1 MQFTI
6 EDVSTVKKI
15 LHVEIPQEEVALELD
30 KAYENLK
37 KTAKLKGFRPG
48 KTPRSV
54 LENFFKKDVHA
65 DVSSKLIQDSFI
77 DAVKEKEL
85 KIVGDPK
92 IEPPAFDEKGP
103 YKYDAT
109 IEVKPVIADIEFK
122 GLQLKKNIYT
132 ISDDE
137 VEAQLKMLQKNFA
150 QQKTIEEVRPARED
164 DFVLI
169 TYEGFKDGKPFDE
182 TAKTENFT
190 MKLGQGRITKD
201 FDTNVTGMKAGEK
214 KDFSVIFPEDYF
226 NSKLAGLEITFNVTL
241 NDVREEILPEI
252 DDDLAKNLGSFTTL
266 EDLKKAIRENLDQG
280 YKKRVEQELNE
291 LIFSSLISKTEFEVP
306 EALVDFELEQILA
319 DAERS
324 FSYHNTSMESLGLSR
339 EILSEKYRETAE
351 KQIRR
356 HLILDKIIEQEKL
369 TLNDEDLEEGFKKMS
384 ESFNQPVEEIKKF
397 YKQNKDKL
405 DYFKHTLLEKNAIN
419 LIIES
424 STIENIE
431 QVQETATE
439 KV

>member
-15 LHVEIPQEEVALELD
+15 LHVKIPQEKVALELD

-77 DAVKEKEL
+77 NAVKEKEL

-92 IEPPAFDEKGP
+92 IEPPVFDEKGP
-103 YKYDAT
+103 YKYDAA
-109 IEVKPVIADIEFK
+109 IEIKPVIADIDFK
-122 GLQLKKNIYT
+122 GLKLKKNIYK
-132 ISDDE
+132 IGDEE
-137 VEAQLKMLQKNFA
+137 VEAQLKMLQKNLA

-164 DFVLI
+164 DFALI
-169 TYEGFKDGKPFDE
+169 TYEGFKDGKPFEE
-182 TAKTENFT
+182 TSKTENFT

-201 FDTNVTGMKAGEK
+201 FDTHVIGMKAGEK
-214 KDFSVIFPEDYF
+214 KDFSVNFPEDYF
-226 NSKLAGLEITFNVTL
+226 NPKLAGLEITYSVTL

-252 DDDLAKNLGSFTTL
+252 DDDFAKSLGSFSTL

-291 LIFSSLISKTEFEVP
+291 SIFSSLISKTEFEVP
-306 EALVDFELEQILA
+306 EALVDFELEQIIA

-339 EILSEKYRETAE
+339 EILSEKYRDTAE

-369 TLNDEDLEEGFKKMS
+369 TLKDEEIEEGFKKMS
-384 ESFNQPVEEIKKF
+384 ESFNQPVEEIKNF
-397 YKQNKDKL
+397 YRQNKDKL
-405 DYFKHTLLEKNAIN
+405 DFFKQTLLEKNAIN
-419 LIIES
+419 LILES
-424 STIENIE
+424 SAIENIE
-431 QVQETATE
+431 QVQETAT
-439 KV
+439 

>member
-137 VEAQLKMLQKNFA
+137 VEAQLKMLQKNLA

-214 KDFSVIFPEDYF
+214 KDFSVNFPEDYF

-266 EDLKKAIRENLDQG
+266 EDLKNAIRENLDQG

>member
-15 LHVEIPQEEVALELD
+15 LHVEIPQEKVALELD

-77 DAVKEKEL
+77 NAVKEKEL

-103 YKYDAT
+103 YKYDAA
-109 IEVKPVIADIEFK
+109 IEIKPVIADIDFK
-122 GLQLKKNIYT
+122 GLQLKKNIYK

-137 VEAQLKMLQKNFA
+137 VEAQLKMLQKNLA

-164 DFVLI
+164 DFALI
-169 TYEGFKDGKPFDE
+169 TYEGFKDGKPFEE
-182 TAKTENFT
+182 TSKTENFT

-201 FDTNVTGMKAGEK
+201 FDTHVIGMKAGEK
-214 KDFSVIFPEDYF
+214 KDFSINFPEDYF
-226 NSKLAGLEITFNVTL
+226 NPKLAGLEITYSVTL

-291 LIFSSLISKTEFEVP
+291 SIFSSLISKTEFEVP
-306 EALVDFELEQILA
+306 EALVDFELEQIIA

-339 EILSEKYRETAE
+339 EILSEKYRDTAE

-369 TLNDEDLEEGFKKMS
+369 TLKDEEIEEGFKKMS

-405 DYFKHTLLEKNAIN
+405 DFFKQTLLEKNAIN
-419 LIIES
+419 LILES
-424 STIENIE
+424 SAIENVE
-431 QVQETATE
+431 QVQETAT
-439 KV
+439 

>member
-15 LHVEIPQEEVALELD
+15 LHVEIPQEKVALELD

-77 DAVKEKEL
+77 NAVKEKEL

-92 IEPPAFDEKGP
+92 IEPPVFDEKGP
-103 YKYDAT
+103 YKYDAA
-109 IEVKPVIADIEFK
+109 IEIKPVIADIDFK
-122 GLQLKKNIYT
+122 GLKLKKNIYK
-132 ISDDE
+132 IGDEE
-137 VEAQLKMLQKNFA
+137 VEAQLKMLQKNLA

-164 DFVLI
+164 DFALI
-169 TYEGFKDGKPFDE
+169 TYEGFKDGKPFEE
-182 TAKTENFT
+182 TSKTENFT

-201 FDTNVTGMKAGEK
+201 FDTHVIGMKAGEK
-214 KDFSVIFPEDYF
+214 KDFSVNFPEDYF
-226 NSKLAGLEITFNVTL
+226 NPKLAGLEITYSVTL

-252 DDDLAKNLGSFTTL
+252 DDDFAKSLGSFSTL

-291 LIFSSLISKTEFEVP
+291 SIFSSLISKTEFEVP
-306 EALVDFELEQILA
+306 EALVDFELEQIIA

-339 EILSEKYRETAE
+339 EILSEKYRDTAE

-369 TLNDEDLEEGFKKMS
+369 TLKDEEIEEGFKKMS
-384 ESFNQPVEEIKKF
+384 ESFNQPVEEIKNF
-397 YKQNKDKL
+397 YRQNKDKL
-405 DYFKHTLLEKNAIN
+405 DFFKQTLLEKNAIN
-419 LIIES
+419 LILES
-424 STIENIE
+424 SAIENIE
-431 QVQETATE
+431 QVQETAT
-439 KV
+439 

>member
-1 MQFTI
+1 MPFTI

-15 LHVEIPQEEVALELD
+15 LHVEIPQEKVALELD

-54 LENFFKKDVHA
+54 LEKFFKKEVHA

-77 DAVKEKEL
+77 EAVKEKEL

-92 IEPPAFDEKGP
+92 IEPPVFDEKEP
-103 YKYDAT
+103 YKYDAA
-109 IEVKPVIADIEFK
+109 IEIKPDIADIDFK
-122 GLQLKKNIYT
+122 GLQLKKNIYN
-132 ISDDE
+132 INDEE
-137 VEAQLKMLQKNFA
+137 VETQLKMLQKNLA
-150 QQKTIEEVRPARED
+150 QQKTLEEARPAREG
-164 DFVLI
+164 DFALI
-169 TYEGFKDGKPFDE
+169 TYEGFKDGKPFEE
-182 TAKTENFT
+182 TSKTENFT

-201 FDTNVTGMKAGEK
+201 FDTHIIGMKAGENK
-214 KDFSVIFPEDYF
+214 EFSVNFPEDYL
-226 NSKLAGLEITFNVTL
+226 NSKLAGLEITYRVTL

-291 LIFSSLISKTEFEVP
+291 SIFSSLISKTEFEVP
-306 EALVDFELEQILA
+306 EALVDFELEQIIA

-339 EILSEKYRETAE
+339 EILSEKYRDTAE

-369 TLNDEDLEEGFKKMS
+369 TLKDEEIEEGFKKMS
-384 ESFNQPVEEIKKF
+384 ESFSQPVEEIKNF
-397 YKQNKDKL
+397 YRQNKDKL
-405 DYFKHTLLEKNAIN
+405 DFFKHTLLEKNAIN
-419 LIIES
+419 LILES
-424 STIENIE
+424 SIIENIE
-431 QVQETATE
+431 QVRETAT
-439 KV
+439 

>member
-15 LHVEIPQEEVALELD
+15 LHVEIPNEKVVLELD

-54 LENFFKKDVHA
+54 LEKYFKKDVHA
-65 DVSSKLIQDSFI
+65 DVSSRLIQDSFI

-103 YKYDAT
+103 YKYDAA
-109 IEVKPVIADIEFK
+109 IEIKPVIADIDFK
-122 GLQLKKNIYT
+122 GLTLKKNIYR
-132 ISDDE
+132 ISDEE
-137 VEAQLKMLQKNFA
+137 VETQLKMLQKNLA
-150 QQKTIEEVRPARED
+150 QQKTIEEIRPARED

-201 FDTNVTGMKAGEK
+201 FDTHVIGMKAGEN
-214 KDFSVIFPEDYF
+214 KDFSVNFPEDYF
-226 NSKLAGLEITFNVTL
+226 NPKLAGLEITFKVTL

-252 DDDLAKNLGSFTTL
+252 DDDLAKNLGGFTTL
-266 EDLKKAIRENLDQG
+266 DDLKKAIRENLDQG
-280 YKKRVEQELNE
+280 YNKRVEQELNE

-306 EALVDFELEQILA
+306 DALVDFELEQIIA

-324 FSYHNTSMESLGLSR
+324 FSYHNTSMESLGLTR
-339 EILSEKYRETAE
+339 EILLEKYRDTAE

-369 TLNDEDLEEGFKKMS
+369 TLKDEEIEEGFKKMS
-384 ESFNQPVEEIKKF
+384 ESFKQPVEEIKKF
-397 YKQNKDKL
+397 YRQNKDKL
-405 DYFKHTLLEKNAIN
+405 DYFKHTLLEKNAIS
-419 LIIES
+419 LILES
-424 STIENIE
+424 STIENVE
-431 QVQETATE
+431 QVQETAS
-439 KV
+439 

>member
-15 LHVEIPQEEVALELD
+15 LHVEIPQEKVTLELD

-54 LENFFKKDVHA
+54 LEKFFKKDVHA

-103 YKYDAT
+103 YKYDAA
-109 IEVKPVIADIEFK
+109 IEIKPVIADIDFK
-122 GLQLKKNIYT
+122 GLQLKKNIYN
-132 ISDDE
+132 IGDEE
-137 VEAQLKMLQKNFA
+137 VEAQLKMLQKNLA

-169 TYEGFKDGKPFDE
+169 TYEGFKGGKPFEE
-182 TAKTENFT
+182 TSKTENFT

-201 FDTNVTGMKAGEK
+201 FDTHIIGMKAGEK
-214 KDFSVIFPEDYF
+214 KDFSVNFPEDYF
-226 NSKLAGLEITFNVTL
+226 NSKLAGLEITYNVTL
-241 NDVREEILPEI
+241 NDIREEILPEI

-266 EDLKKAIRENLDQG
+266 EDLKKAIRENLEQG
-280 YKKRVEQELNE
+280 YSKRVEQELNE
-291 LIFSSLISKTEFEVP
+291 SIFSSLISKTEFEVP
-306 EALVDFELEQILA
+306 EALVDFELEQIIA

-339 EILSEKYRETAE
+339 EILTGKYRETAE

-369 TLNDEDLEEGFKKMS
+369 TLRDEELEEGFKKMS

-397 YKQNKDKL
+397 YRQNKDKL
-405 DYFKHTLLEKNAIN
+405 DFFKHTLLEKNAIN
-419 LIIES
+419 LIINS
-424 STIENIE
+424 STIENME

>member
-15 LHVEIPQEEVALELD
+15 LHVEIPQEKVALELD
-30 KAYENLK
+30 KAYEKLK

-103 YKYDAT
+103 YKYDAA
-109 IEVKPVIADIEFK
+109 IEIKPVIADIDFK
-122 GLQLKKNIYT
+122 GLQLKKNIYK
-132 ISDDE
+132 ISDE
-137 VEAQLKMLQKNFA
+137 EIEAQLKMLQKNLA
-150 QQKTIEEVRPARED
+150 QQKTIEEVRPSREG
-164 DFVLI
+164 DFALI
-169 TYEGFKDGKPFDE
+169 TYEGFKDGKPFEE
-182 TAKTENFT
+182 TSKTENFT
-190 MKLGQGRITKD
+190 MKLGQGRITKE
-201 FDTNVTGMKAGEK
+201 FDTHVIGMKAGEK
-214 KDFSVIFPEDYF
+214 KDFSVNFPEDYF
-226 NSKLAGLEITFNVTL
+226 NSKLAGLEITYSVTL

-252 DDDLAKNLGSFTTL
+252 DDGLAKNLGSFTTL

-291 LIFSSLISKTEFEVP
+291 SIFSSLISKTEFEVP
-306 EALVDFELEQILA
+306 EALIDFELEQIIA

-339 EILSEKYRETAE
+339 EILSEKYRDTAE

-369 TLNDEDLEEGFKKMS
+369 TLKDEEIEEGFKKMS
-384 ESFNQPVEEIKKF
+384 ESFNQPVEEIKNF
-397 YKQNKDKL
+397 YRQNKDKL
-405 DYFKHTLLEKNAIN
+405 DFFKQTLLEKNAIN
-419 LIIES
+419 LILES
-424 STIENIE
+424 SAIENIE
-431 QVQETATE
+431 QVQETAT
-439 KV
+439 

>member
-6 EDVSTVKKI
+6 EDISTVKKI
-15 LHVEIPQEEVALELD
+15 LHVEIPQEKVTFELD
-30 KAYENLK
+30 KAYDNLK

-54 LENFFKKDVHA
+54 LEKFFKKDVHA

-77 DAVKEKEL
+77 DAVKEKDL

-92 IEPPAFDEKGP
+92 IEPPPFDEKGP
-103 YKYDAT
+103 YKYDAA
-109 IEVKPVIADIEFK
+109 IEIKPAIADIDFK
-122 GLQLKKNIYT
+122 GLQLKKNIYK
-132 ISDDE
+132 IGDDE
-137 VEAQLKMLQKNFA
+137 IEAQLKMLQKNLA
-150 QQKTIEEVRPARED
+150 QQKTVEEVRPARED

-182 TAKTENFT
+182 TSKTENFT

-201 FDTNVTGMKAGEK
+201 FDNHVTGMKAGEK
-214 KDFSVIFPEDYF
+214 KDFSLTFPEDYF
-226 NSKLAGLEITFNVTL
+226 NSKLAGLEITYSVTL
-241 NDVREEILPEI
+241 NDIREEILPEI
-252 DDDLAKNLGSFTTL
+252 NDDLAKNLGSFTTL

-280 YKKRVEQELNE
+280 YSKRVEQELNE
-291 LIFSSLISKTEFEVP
+291 SIFSSLISKTEFEVP
-306 EALVDFELEQILA
+306 DALVDFELEQILA

-369 TLNDEDLEEGFKKMS
+369 TLKDEELEEGFKKMS

-419 LIIES
+419 LIIEN

>member
-6 EDVSTVKKI
+6 EDVSAVKKI
-15 LHVEIPQEEVALELD
+15 LHFEIPKEKVASELD

-54 LENFFKKDVHA
+54 LEKFFKKDVHA
-65 DVSSKLIQDSFI
+65 DVSSKLIQESFI

-92 IEPPAFDEKGP
+92 IDPPAFDEKEP
-103 YKYDAT
+103 YKYDAV
-109 IEVKPVIADIEFK
+109 IEIKPVIADINFK
-122 GLQLKKNIYT
+122 GLQLKKNIYK
-132 ISDDE
+132 IGDE
-137 VEAQLKMLQKNFA
+137 EVGAQLKMLQKNLA

-164 DFVLI
+164 DFALI
-169 TYEGFKDGKPFDE
+169 TYEGFKDGKPFEE
-182 TAKTENFT
+182 TSKTENFI

-201 FDTNVTGMKAGEK
+201 FDTHVIGMKAGEK
-214 KDFSVIFPEDYF
+214 KDFSVNFPEDYF
-226 NSKLAGLEITFNVTL
+226 NSKLAGLEIVYNITL
-241 NDVREEILPEI
+241 NDIREEILPEI

-291 LIFSSLISKTEFEVP
+291 SIFSSLISKTEFEVP
-306 EALVDFELEQILA
+306 DALVDFELEQIIA

-339 EILSEKYRETAE
+339 EILSEKYRDTAE

-369 TLNDEDLEEGFKKMS
+369 TLKDEEIEEGFKKMS
-384 ESFNQPVEEIKKF
+384 ESFKQPVEEIKSF
-397 YKQNKDKL
+397 YRQNKDKL
-405 DYFKHTLLEKNAIN
+405 DFFKQTLLEKNAIN
-419 LIIES
+419 LILES
-424 STIENIE
+424 SAIENIE
-431 QVQETATE
+431 QVQETAT
-439 KV
+439 

>member
-1 MQFTI
+1 MPFTI

-15 LHVEIPQEEVALELD
+15 LHVEIPQEKVALELD

-54 LENFFKKDVHA
+54 LEKFFKKDVHA

-109 IEVKPVIADIEFK
+109 IETKPVIADIDFN
-122 GLQLKKNIYT
+122 GLQLKKNIYN
-132 ISDDE
+132 ISDEE
-137 VEAQLKMLQKNFA
+137 VETQLKMLQKNLA
-150 QQKTIEEVRPARED
+150 QQKTVEEVRPAREG
-164 DFVLI
+164 DFALI
-169 TYEGFKDGKPFDE
+169 TYEGFNDGKPFEE
-182 TAKTENFT
+182 TSKTENFT
-190 MKLGQGRITKD
+190 MKLGQSRITKD
-201 FDTNVTGMKAGEK
+201 FDTHIIGMKAEENK
-214 KDFSVIFPEDYF
+214 EFSVKFPEDYL
-226 NSKLAGLEITFNVTL
+226 NSKLAGLEITYRVTL

-291 LIFSSLISKTEFEVP
+291 SIFSSLISKTEFEVP
-306 EALVDFELEQILA
+306 EALVDFELEQIIA

-339 EILSEKYRETAE
+339 EILSEKYRDTAE

-369 TLNDEDLEEGFKKMS
+369 TLKDEEIEEGFKKMS
-384 ESFNQPVEEIKKF
+384 ESFNQPVEEIKNF
-397 YKQNKDKL
+397 YRQNKDKL
-405 DYFKHTLLEKNAIN
+405 DFFKHTLLEKNAIN
-419 LIIES
+419 LILES
-424 STIENIE
+424 SIIENIE
-431 QVQETATE
+431 QVRETAT
-439 KV
+439 

>member
-339 EILSEKYRETAE
+339 EVLSEKYRETAE

>member
-15 LHVEIPQEEVALELD
+15 LHVEIPQEKVALELD

-54 LENFFKKDVHA
+54 LENFFKKDIHA
-65 DVSSKLIQDSFI
+65 DVSSRLIQDSFI
-77 DAVKEKEL
+77 NAVKEKEL

-103 YKYDAT
+103 YKYDAA
-109 IEVKPVIADIEFK
+109 IEIKPVIADIDFK
-122 GLQLKKNIYT
+122 GLQLKKNIYN
-132 ISDDE
+132 IGDEE
-137 VEAQLKMLQKNFA
+137 VEAQLKMLQKNLA
-150 QQKTIEEVRPARED
+150 QQKTIEEFRPARED
-164 DFVLI
+164 DFALI
-169 TYEGFKDGKPFDE
+169 TYEGFKDGKPFEE
-182 TAKTENFT
+182 TSKTENFT

-201 FDTNVTGMKAGEK
+201 FDTHVIGMKAGEK
-214 KDFSVIFPEDYF
+214 KDFSVNFPEDYF
-226 NSKLAGLEITFNVTL
+226 NPKLAGLEIAYSVTL

-252 DDDLAKNLGSFTTL
+252 DDDFAKSLGSFSTL

-291 LIFSSLISKTEFEVP
+291 SIFSSLISKTEFEVP
-306 EALVDFELEQILA
+306 EALVDFELEQIIA

-339 EILSEKYRETAE
+339 EILSEKYRDTAE

-369 TLNDEDLEEGFKKMS
+369 TLKDEEIEEGFKKMS
-384 ESFNQPVEEIKKF
+384 ESFNQPVEEIKNF
-397 YKQNKDKL
+397 YRQNKDKL
-405 DYFKHTLLEKNAIN
+405 DFFKQTLLEKNAIN
-419 LIIES
+419 LILES
-424 STIENIE
+424 SVIENIE
-431 QVQETATE
+431 QVQETAT
-439 KV
+439 

>member
-1 MQFTI
+1 MPFTI
-6 EDVSTVKKI
+6 EDVSAVKKI
-15 LHVEIPQEEVALELD
+15 LHVEIPQENVALEID

-54 LENFFKKDVHA
+54 LERFFRKDVHA

-92 IEPPAFDEKGP
+92 IEPPALDEKGP

-109 IEVKPVIADIEFK
+109 IEIKPVIADINFK
-122 GLQLKKNIYT
+122 GLQLKKNIYR
-132 ISDDE
+132 ISEEE
-137 VEAQLKMLQKNFA
+137 VEAQLKMLQKNLA
-150 QQKTIEEVRPARED
+150 QQKTIEELRPAREG
-164 DFVLI
+164 DFALI
-169 TYEGFKDGKPFDE
+169 TYEGFKDGKPFEE
-182 TAKTENFT
+182 TSKTENFT

-201 FDTNVTGMKAGEK
+201 FDIHIIGMKAGEK
-214 KDFSVIFPEDYF
+214 KDFNLNFPDDYF
-226 NSKLAGLEITFNVTL
+226 NSKLAGLEITYSVTL
-241 NDVREEILPEI
+241 NDIREEILPEI

-291 LIFSSLISKTEFEVP
+291 SIFSSLISKTEFEVP
-306 EALVDFELEQILA
+306 EALVDFELEQIIA

-339 EILSEKYRETAE
+339 EILSEKYRDTAE

-369 TLNDEDLEEGFKKMS
+369 TLKDEEIEEGFKKMS
-384 ESFNQPVEEIKKF
+384 ESFNQPVEEIKNF
-397 YKQNKDKL
+397 YRQNKDKL
-405 DYFKHTLLEKNAIN
+405 DFFKQTLLEKNAIN
-419 LIIES
+419 LILEC
-424 STIENIE
+424 STVENIE
-431 QVQETATE
+431 QVQETAS
-439 KV
+439 

>member
-15 LHVEIPQEEVALELD
+15 LHVEIPQENVALEID

-54 LENFFKKDVHA
+54 LEKFFKKDVHA
-65 DVSSKLIQDSFI
+65 DVSGKLIQNSFI

-92 IEPPAFDEKGP
+92 IEPQALDEKGP

-109 IEVKPVIADIEFK
+109 FEIKPAISDIDFK
-122 GLQLKKNIYT
+122 GLQLKKNIYK
-132 ISDDE
+132 ISDEE
-137 VEAQLKMLQKNFA
+137 VEAQLKMLQKNLA
-150 QQKTIEEVRPARED
+150 QQKTIEEERPAREG

-169 TYEGFKDGKPFDE
+169 TYEGFKDGKPFEE
-182 TAKTENFT
+182 TSKTENFT
-190 MKLGQGRITKD
+190 MKLGLGRITKD
-201 FDTNVTGMKAGEK
+201 FDTHIIGMKAGEK
-214 KDFSVIFPEDYF
+214 KDFSLTFPEDYL
-226 NSKLAGLEITFNVTL
+226 NSKLAGLEITYTVTL
-241 NDVREEILPEI
+241 NDIREEILPEI
-252 DDDLAKNLGSFTTL
+252 DDDFAKNFGSFTTL
-266 EDLKKAIRENLDQG
+266 EDLKKAIMENLDQG

-291 LIFSSLISKTEFEVP
+291 SIFSSLISKTEFEVP
-306 EALVDFELEQILA
+306 EALVDFELEQIIA

-324 FSYHNTSMESLGLSR
+324 FSYHNTSMETLGLSR
-339 EILSEKYRETAE
+339 EILSEKYRDTAE

-369 TLNDEDLEEGFKKMS
+369 TLKDEEIEEGFKNMS
-384 ESFNQPVEEIKKF
+384 ESFKQPVEEIKNF
-397 YKQNKDKL
+397 YRQNKDKL
-405 DYFKHTLLEKNAIN
+405 DFFKHTLLEKNAIN
-419 LIIES
+419 LILECS
-424 STIENIE
+424 AIENIE
-431 QVQETATE
+431 QVQETAT
-439 KV
+439 